1 MNFKDILNI
10 IIKNKESLFA
20 VVVGVALLSS
30 IYVFFI
36 ATPYYI
42 ATASIIQKKEQSMMD
57 ANVAN
62 FSAIAKNFGLGGIDS
77 KINFYIPDIVNSDMM
92 LQKIIDSNFMSSD
105 SKDKIKLID
114 YWELDDIEDT
124 HEQIFQAKEKLRNL
138 ININESII
146 SGLITIS
153 IETENPQLS
162 SSIIQFIT
170 SEVDD
175 YISTETSKHFAS
187 KKNQIEKL
195 KNNYSDRLKK
205 AENKLEEFQ
214 LNNFNLID
222 DPTIQ
227 LKRERLLRA
236 VEINKELFIFLNLEY
251 EQAKIQEFDNTE
263 KIHVLDN
270 GQPNYHKTSPKR
282 LLLIL
287 LSIISS
293 LFGYTYYLI
302 LKTKFE

>member
-1 MNFKDILNI
+1 MNLKTILNHI
-10 IIKNKESLFA
+10 VKNKESLSI
-20 VVVGVALLSS
+20 VVIGVAIISTL
-30 IYVFFI
+30 YVYFI

-42 ATASIIQKKEQSMMD
+42 STASIIQKKEQSMMD

-62 FSAIAKNFGLGGIDS
+62 FSAIAKNLGLGGIDS

-92 LQKIIDSNFMSSD
+92 MKKIIDNKFYSSD
-105 SKDKIKLID
+105 SKKEVSLID
-114 YWELDDIEDT
+114 YWNLNEIDDG
-124 HEQIFQAKEKLRNL
+124 HEQIFQAKEKLSSL

-153 IETENPQLS
+153 IETENPLLS

-170 SEVDD
+170 NEIDD
-175 YISTETSKHFAS
+175 YISTETSKHYES

-195 KNNYSDRLKK
+195 KDSYANNLKE

-214 LNNFNLID
+214 LNNSNLID

-227 LKRERLLRA
+227 LKRERLLRS

-270 GQPNYHKTSPKR
+270 GGPNYHETSPKK
-282 LLLIL
+282 LLTIF

-293 LFGYTYYLI
+293 FFGYTYYLI
-302 LKTKFE
+302 LRNKFE